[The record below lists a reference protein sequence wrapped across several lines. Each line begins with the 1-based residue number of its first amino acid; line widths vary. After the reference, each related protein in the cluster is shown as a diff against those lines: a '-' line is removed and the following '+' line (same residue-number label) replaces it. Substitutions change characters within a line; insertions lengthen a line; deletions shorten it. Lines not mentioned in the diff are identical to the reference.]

1 MANETTAA
9 LDTLG
14 IDDKKSFL
22 AQAQETAT
30 AAFNTTVEAVKEH
43 PGIAAAAVAGTA
55 AAVAG
60 AAYGVSKLTAS
71 TPPAKA
77 RTSSK
82 KK

>member
-1 MANETTAA
+1 MAEETPTTPEELSA
-9 LDTLG
+9 DE
-14 IDDKKSFL
+14 KKTFF

-30 AAFNTTVEAVKEH
+30 AAFNTTVGAVKEH

-60 AAYGVSKLTAS
+60 AAYGVSKLSSSDTGA
-71 TPPAKA
+71 AKGGA
-77 RTSSK
+77 K